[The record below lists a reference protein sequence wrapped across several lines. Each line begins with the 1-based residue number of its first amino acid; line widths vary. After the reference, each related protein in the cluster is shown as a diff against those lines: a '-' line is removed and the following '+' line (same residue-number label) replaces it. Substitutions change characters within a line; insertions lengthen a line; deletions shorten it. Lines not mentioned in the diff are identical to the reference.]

1 MMTKHSMHLTPA
13 IPGRL
18 SSLQG
23 QEEAMVGLF
32 IHAQSGSCSVGSR
45 DIVFYRLKWYRM
57 LILYPRLQGFAVR
70 SGFPS
75 YPFPKE
81 EADSSSTVLI
91 CV

>member
-1 MMTKHSMHLTPA
+1 MHLTPA

-18 SSLQG
+18 PSLQG
-23 QEEAMVGLF
+23 QEEDMVGLF
-32 IHAQSGSCSVGSR
+32 IMPSLEVALWAAETL
-45 DIVFYRLKWYRM
+45 VFYRLKWYRM

-81 EADSSSTVLI
+81 EADSSSTILI